1 MAADILSELLI
12 TAMIDQD
19 SNNRK
24 GCSPWF
30 WIFLIAV
37 IIWIAY
43 MFLTQEK

>member
-1 MAADILSELLI
+1 MPADILSEILI

-19 SNNRK
+19 SNHKNK

-37 IIWIAY
+37 AIWIAY
-43 MFLTQEK
+43 MFLKE